1 MVAALTSIRLLR
13 SVFRQRRLNRVLHPC
28 ANVPVRFLVARLR
41 IWLGRWGRRVD
52 GWCGGAEGGDL
63 RVEGLMAWG
72 GAGVGKIWVA
82 LVALAVELIALVWLV
97 GVHVWEWAG
106 AAIAQW

>member
-1 MVAALTSIRLLR
+1 MV
-13 SVFRQRRLNRVLHPC
+13 
-28 ANVPVRFLVARLR
+28 
-41 IWLGRWGRRVD
+41 RWWGV
-52 GWCGGAEGGDL
+52 GGF
-63 RVEGLMAWG
+63 RVEVLVAWG
-72 GAGVGKIWVA
+72 GVVVGKIWVA